1 MASARRQAL
10 NDGYVRTHLHE
21 EEEDEDD
28 RPRRD
33 HRGGTAKTILTT
45 IMVVLLI
52 AAMLFGILYVTVLK
66 DHFTVDPGE
75 TTTVTLSADV
85 KVVEVPD
92 LVGKYYAAIEH
103 SPRYASFTFTEVEAY
118 SDEASGKII
127 AQNIDAGTRVS
138 EGTNIE
144 LTVSKGPEQIT
155 MPEVTGSTYD
165 DASARLTALGFKVSR
180 ADIANDGTEIS
191 GTVKSASVQAGT
203 QHRKGTLVVLQV
215 WDEPAT
221 MTTES
226 TTEADIT
233 EPSSEDP
240 NFFGNLTGGTN

>member
-1 MASARRQAL
+1 MEAAKGGDAL
-10 NDGYVRTHLHE
+10 PENSVLLTFDDGYI
-21 EEEDEDD
+21 
-28 RPRRD
+28 D
-33 HRGGTAKTILTT
+33 HYTN
-45 IMVVLLI
+45 VFPLL
-52 AAMLFGILYVTVLK
+52 AEMGIPA
-66 DHFTVDPGE
+66 FFSMP
-75 TTTVTLSADV
+75 
-85 KVVEVPD
+85 
-92 LVGKYYAAIEH
+92 
-103 SPRYASFTFTEVEAY
+103 
-118 SDEASGKII
+118 GKII

-221 MTTES
+221 MTTEATEA
-226 TTEADIT
+226 TTESDT
-233 EPSSEDP
+233 TDTSENS
-240 NFFGNLTGGTN
+240 NFFGTLTGGTN